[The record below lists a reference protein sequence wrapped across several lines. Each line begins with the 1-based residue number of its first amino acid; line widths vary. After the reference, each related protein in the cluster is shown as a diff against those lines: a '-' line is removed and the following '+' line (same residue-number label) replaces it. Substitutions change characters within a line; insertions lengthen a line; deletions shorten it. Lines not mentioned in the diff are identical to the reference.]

1 MKSFTSNRMIN
12 LLISHAEMQKGAM
25 DMNIAVIGMGAVGM
39 FMTHHI
45 AKSGLD
51 VTGYVRRED
60 QLVELK
66 EKGVQLDGEK
76 IHIPVYSY
84 TDLSDEHDF
93 YIIATKKT
101 ATKTLYPYLK
111 KLKASSNLVF
121 VQNGMI
127 DEDELKG
134 ILANIFIG
142 VFDHGIT
149 RYGNTEIQQKGAGQ
163 LSLGSMDDKRNIAV
177 KQFVAQINSPIFPV
191 IFEQNIERRQAKKLV
206 INCIINPLTAIFE
219 CFNGEILE
227 NSYMKRLAAKLNEEA
242 CEALNLPSK
251 EMWEKTIAICEKTAR
266 NKSSMFADIES
277 GKRTEIAYL
286 NGYLVNQF
294 PNIVPTHEAITLL
307 VKAKEIGH
315 KR

>member
-1 MKSFTSNRMIN
+1 
-12 LLISHAEMQKGAM
+12 
-25 DMNIAVIGMGAVGM
+25 MNIAVIGMGAVGM
-39 FMTHHI
+39 FMAHHM
-45 AKSGLD
+45 AKNGLN
-51 VTGYVRRED
+51 VTGYVRREE
-60 QLVELK
+60 QLAELK
-66 EKGVQLDGEK
+66 EKGIQLGDEQVHLP
-76 IHIPVYSY
+76 IYSY
-84 TDLSDEHDF
+84 TDLSIEHDY

-101 ATKTLYPYLK
+101 ATKTLYPHFK

-121 VQNGMI
+121 VQNGMF
-127 DEDELKG
+127 DEDELEG
-134 ILANIFIG
+134 ILANVFIG

-149 RYGNTEIQQKGAGQ
+149 RNGNTEIQQKGAGR
-163 LSLGSMDDKRNIAV
+163 LSVGSMDDKEKIAV
-177 KQFVAQINSPIFPV
+177 KKFVAQINSPIFPV

-206 INCIINPLTAIFE
+206 INCVINPLTAIFE

-242 CEALNLPSK
+242 CEALNLPK
-251 EMWEKTIAICEKTAR
+251 EEMWEKTIAICEKTAR

-277 GKRTEIAYL
+277 GKRTEIDYL
-286 NGYLVNQF
+286 NGYLVNQY

>member
-1 MKSFTSNRMIN
+1 
-12 LLISHAEMQKGAM
+12 
-25 DMNIAVIGMGAVGM
+25 MNIAVIGMGAVGM

-51 VTGYVRRED
+51 VTGYVRRVD

-101 ATKTLYPYLK
+101 ANKTLYPYFK
-111 KLKASSNLVF
+111 KLKASSSLVF

-134 ILANIFIG
+134 ILANVFIG

-149 RYGNTEIQQKGAGQ
+149 RYGNAEIQQNGAGQ
-163 LSLGSMDDKRNIAV
+163 LSLGSIDREREGVEEFVKRL
-177 KQFVAQINSPIFPV
+177 NSPTFPV
-191 IFEQNIERRQAKKLV
+191 VFEQNIQRRQAKKLV
-206 INCIINPLTAIFE
+206 INCVINPLTAIFE

-227 NSYMKRLAAKLNEEA
+227 NSYMKCLAAKLNEEA

-277 GKRTEIAYL
+277 GKRTEIDYL

-294 PNIVPTHEAITLL
+294 PTIVPTHETITLL